1 MFYKNQIPL
10 LALLSDKD
18 YDEVDF
24 YISNHDSACS
34 SIFKFTNEINN
45 SDVWSKRNY
54 KMLKKIKL
62 KSITLDTLL
71 RNNNI
76 SAKDFDHWIIDLQ
89 GAALKGAEN
98 SLKSCKSIYI
108 EVSKKIFYQ
117 NGCNWMM

>member
-45 SDVWSKRNY
+45 SDVWSKRN
-54 KMLKKIKL
+54 
-62 KSITLDTLL
+62 
-71 RNNNI
+71 
-76 SAKDFDHWIIDLQ
+76 
-89 GAALKGAEN
+89 
-98 SLKSCKSIYI
+98 
-108 EVSKKIFYQ
+108 
-117 NGCNWMM
+117 